1 MKLENKVLL
10 VILLI
15 QGWSESGAWLN
26 ALIKTVLEKI
36 PGVKVVVAD
45 YLDGDGKL
53 AQFKSHKTIEEYA
66 EIVGLYY
73 LRAKENF
80 PGIPIMV
87 VGHSLG
93 GIIARLLCNQGYF
106 PSKDMVL
113 VGTPNGGI
121 TYKFLGGPIAG
132 LFLLPLFW
140 VLSFKSIFTCNVPA
154 FRQLLKG
161 SDFLWNLNLNGIP
174 KDAYFVR
181 GLRDRLPRWSS
192 DPHGTGIAVDCN
204 HHLFPFN
211 GKRLE
216 NLASKELDELNKSAI
231 PVVIMIV
238 EKRLAEI
245 TSQ

>member
-1 MKLENKVLL
+1 
-10 VILLI
+10 
-15 QGWSESGAWLN
+15 
-26 ALIKTVLEKI
+26 LEKI
-36 PGVKVVVAD
+36 PGVEVVVAD
-45 YLDGDGKL
+45 YLDGRGKF

-66 EIVGLYY
+66 KIVEQCY
-73 LRAKENF
+73 LQTKNDF

-106 PSKDMVL
+106 PSRDMVL

-140 VLSFKSIFTCNVPA
+140 VLSLKSIFTFNVPA

-161 SDFLWNLNLNGIP
+161 SDFLWSLNLNGIP

-181 GLRDRLPRWSS
+181 GLKDRLPRWSS
-192 DPHGTGIAVDCN
+192 DPHGTGIAVSCD

-216 NLASKELDELNKSAI
+216 NLNSKEFVELNKSAI
-231 PVVIMIV
+231 PVVIRIV

-245 TSQ
+245 KTAAG